1 MDNAHPASTIALAE
15 VLDLKAA
22 TTLASELMAARGGDV
37 ALDGASVQRLG
48 AQCLQVIMSAH
59 ATWNKEGGTLQI
71 INPSHDL
78 IEGLEL
84 LGVDPAGYCV
94 KEAHL

>member
-1 MDNAHPASTIALAE
+1 MENTQAAATIALAE

-22 TTLASELMAARGGDV
+22 TTLASELLAARGGDV
-37 ALDGASVQRLG
+37 ALDGSAVQRLG
-48 AQCLQVIMSAH
+48 AQCLQVIMSAR
-59 ATWNKEGGTLQI
+59 ATWDKEGVGLQI
-71 INPSHDL
+71 VNPSHDL

-84 LGVDPAGYCV
+84 LGVDPSSYCA